1 MNATARTA
9 GSLLV
14 AVPLILT
21 AGFTGLQMTF
31 EYPDILRHPA
41 GEVLTRFAAAGTDLH
56 LYWYAMMF
64 AALLMIGAAIAA
76 GLHFWKRD
84 NFLAAL
90 SIGAG
95 GLAGL
100 VQALGLLRWV
110 MLVPS
115 LAAIYV
121 APGVTEVEQSMAVAL
136 FDAANHYLGM
146 GVGEHLGYFFTAIW
160 TVLTAA
166 LIFRTNRIMA
176 VAGIVIAL
184 GVISGMLEPYGVAL
198 TGMINATSY
207 TLWAVWTLIV
217 GIIILRSKGQ
227 ATAAPHSP
235 VELPI

>member
-1 MNATARTA
+1 MNATSRTA
-9 GSLLV
+9 GILLLV
-14 AVPLILT
+14 VPLLLI

-41 GEVLTRFAAAGTDLH
+41 GEVLTRFAAAGIDLH
-56 LYWYAMMF
+56 LYWYSMMF
-64 AALLMIGAAIAA
+64 ASLLMIGAAIAA

-84 NFLAAL
+84 SLLAAL
-90 SIGAG
+90 SIGG
-95 GLAGL
+95 GVLAGL

-121 APGVTEVEQSMAVAL
+121 APGATALDQSMAVSL

-166 LIFRTNRIMA
+166 LVFKTNRILA
-176 VAGIVIAL
+176 SAGV
-184 GVISGMLEPYGVAL
+184 VISIGVFAGMLEPFGVPM
-198 TGMINATSY
+198 TGMINAISY
-207 TLWAVWTLIV
+207 TLWAIWTM
-217 GIIILRSKGQ
+217 ILGVVVMRGHRE
-227 ATAAPHSP
+227 AIALAL
-235 VELPI
+235 EA